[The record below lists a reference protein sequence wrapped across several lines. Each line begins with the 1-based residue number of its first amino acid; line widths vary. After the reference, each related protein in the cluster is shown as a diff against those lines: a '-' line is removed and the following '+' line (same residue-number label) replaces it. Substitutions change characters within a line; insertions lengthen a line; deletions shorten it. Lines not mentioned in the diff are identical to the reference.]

1 MDYVES
7 VGKKT
12 EICRCRCVLIAV
24 ARSWY
29 RSYRV
34 SFVQLTSFLL
44 FYDVDMISLMSFD
57 AQATTE

>member
-12 EICRCRCVLIAV
+12 EICHCRCVLIAV
-24 ARSWY
+24 VRSWY